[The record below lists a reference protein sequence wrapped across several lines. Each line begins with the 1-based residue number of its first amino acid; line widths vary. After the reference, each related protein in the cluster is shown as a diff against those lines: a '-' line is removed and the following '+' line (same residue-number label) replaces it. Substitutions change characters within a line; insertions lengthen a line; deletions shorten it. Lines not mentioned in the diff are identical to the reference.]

1 MNRHLAAALGVA
13 ALFAA
18 GSVPL
23 GAQNPPTLPPPS
35 EAAQLIQQA
44 QQNPGLADMI
54 RQRIAQSGMTPDQI
68 RARLQA
74 SGYPATLLD
83 SYLGQATPGTTQPV
97 PGVQELSAIQALGLP
112 PISAVGQ
119 VLPLDTGVVVV
130 QKVPE
135 SGIFGVDVF
144 RRTTTQFLPLLAGP
158 VPPDYKL
165 GAGDELVLILT
176 GDVELSYDLPVTR
189 EGFILIPQVGQI
201 FVSSLTL
208 EQLNNVLR
216 TRLGRVYSG
225 IKSGSTRFSVS
236 IANVRTNQAYVVG
249 EAAQPGAYQ
258 ISALGTVLTALYAA
272 GGVTNNANLRAV
284 EVRRLGK
291 PVAVFD
297 VYDYLLHG
305 DTRNDIRLE
314 TGDVVYVPVRSL
326 RAEISG
332 AVVRPMIYEMKGTEA
347 LPDLIAAAGGLKP
360 DAALRRIAIF
370 RLRPPA
376 ERRPGEPPRAVV
388 DVPVVPAGGLADAP
402 VKIPP
407 VALADGDS
415 VVVDAVPPLA
425 EGLYVAVSGMV
436 QNPGQF
442 PWHAGM
448 TLRDLILLARG
459 PRIGADLQQAEI
471 ARLPADRALGQLAT
485 TIRVPLDSS
494 YLFTRDSTGKYVG
507 APGIVFPAAGSAPE
521 VPLDPFDN
529 VLILRQPNF
538 ELERTVDVTGQV
550 KYPGTYSLTSKSERL
565 ADLIAR
571 AGGLTPQAYA
581 DGVKFIRT
589 LNNAGRINLNLTD
602 ALRDSTSNSN
612 LILQPDDSIFIPEFQ
627 PSIRVVG
634 AVNAPGSVLWQ
645 PGEGLGYYI
654 SAAGGFAYTA
664 DEGRVSV
671 RFANGE
677 VKSPHHVL
685 VFFKSSPAPSPGA
698 EVFVPMKDLS
708 HPTDYVALAGAIAQ
722 ILSASLAMIL
732 IAKRF

>member
-1 MNRHLAAALGVA
+1 MAL
-13 ALFAA
+13 
-18 GSVPL
+18 SVL
-23 GAQNPPTLPPPS
+23 GASVAIGRPADAQTPPNAPPPS
-35 EAAQLIQQA
+35 QAAQLIQQA

-54 RQRIAQSGMTPDQI
+54 RQRISQSGMTPDQI

-83 SYLGQATPGTTQPV
+83 SYLGQGTPGTTQPV

-130 QKVPE
+130 QKVPQ

-189 EGFILIPQVGQI
+189 EGFILIPQVGQL

-208 EQLNNVLR
+208 DQLNNVLR

-225 IKSGSTRFSVS
+225 VKTGSTRFSVS

-272 GGVTNNANLRAV
+272 GGVTDNANLRAV

-291 PVAVFD
+291 PVATFD

-314 TGDVVYVPVRSL
+314 TGDVVYVPVRS
-326 RAEISG
+326 RRVEVRG
-332 AVVRPMIYEMKGTEA
+332 AVVRPMIYEMKGTET
-347 LPDLIAAAGGLKP
+347 LPDLLRDAGGLKP
-360 DAALRRIAIF
+360 QAALRRIAVF

-376 ERRPGEPPRAVV
+376 ERRPGEPARAVV
-388 DVPVVPAGGLADAP
+388 DVPVVPAGGLPDSS
-402 VKIPP
+402 VVIPP
-407 VALADGDS
+407 VALVDGDS
-415 VVVDAVPPLA
+415 VVVDEVPPLA

-442 PWHAGM
+442 PWHQGM
-448 TLRDLILLARG
+448 TLRDLVLLARG
-459 PRIGADLQQAEI
+459 PKIGADLQEAEV
-471 ARLPADRALGQLAT
+471 ARLPADRTQGQLAT
-485 TIRVPLDSS
+485 TVRVPLDSS
-494 YLFTRDSTGKYVG
+494 YLFQRDANGKYIG
-507 APGIVFPAAGSAPE
+507 APGIAFPAAGSAPE

-538 ELERTVDVTGQV
+538 ELQRTVDVTGQV
-550 KYPGTYSLTSKSERL
+550 KFPGTYALTSKSERL
-565 ADLIAR
+565 SDLITR
-571 AGGLTPQAYA
+571 AGGLTPQAYP
-581 DGVKFIRT
+581 DGVRFIRS
-589 LNNAGRINLNLTD
+589 LGGAGRINLNLTD
-602 ALRDSTSNSN
+602 ALRDTTSASD
-612 LILQPDDSIFIPEFQ
+612 LILQPNDSISIPEFL
-627 PSIRVVG
+627 PSVKVLG
-634 AVNAPGSVLWQ
+634 AVNSPGSVLWQ
-645 PGEGLGYYI
+645 AGQGLSYYI
-654 SAAGGFAYTA
+654 GAAGGFSYTA

-677 VKSPHHVL
+677 ARAPHHVL
-685 VFFKSSPAPSPGA
+685 LFFKSSPAPGPGA
-698 EVFVPMKDLS
+698 EVFVPTKDLS
-708 HPTDYVALAGAIAQ
+708 HPTDYVALFGAIAQ
-722 ILSASLAMIL
+722 VLSASLAMIL
-732 IAKRF
+732 IAKKF